1 MLAVLS
7 MSRLEPAAMR
17 FVRLIGLL
25 AFAMLV
31 GVAVWSVM
39 RGGVSAGGVMTLG
52 SVCST
57 CGALL
62 GAIVFVLS
70 PLFETRSVALRR
82 SAGGAGVLGVV
93 AACAWS
99 GALESSAGTVTAL
112 NVLGQV
118 FGAFL
123 LGSVTVAW
131 LLGHAYLTAT
141 QMTIAPLKRL
151 TSLFGLAVAVRWVF
165 LLICVGAAYS
175 GWLGDSNMA
184 TKLESLWLVLSLRV
198 GVGLLAVG
206 LFAYMV
212 IDCVRL
218 RSTQSAT
225 GILYFASVFV
235 YIGELSSQ
243 YLVAEFGM
251 AF

>member
-7 MSRLEPAAMR
+7 VSRLEPAARR
-17 FVRLIGLL
+17 FVRLICLL
-25 AFAMLV
+25 SFAILV

-39 RGGVSAGGVMTLG
+39 RGRWSAGGL
-52 SVCST
+52 ST
-57 CGALL
+57 AGAVFSMAASLL
-62 GAIVFVLS
+62 GAVAFLLS
-70 PLFETRSVALRR
+70 PLMESRSGLIRGM
-82 SAGGAGVLGVV
+82 AGAGGVLGVS

-99 GALESSAGTVTAL
+99 GAMESPAGALTVV
-112 NVLGQV
+112 NVLGQSC
-118 FGAFL
+118 GAFL

-141 QMTIAPLKRL
+141 QMTIAPLKRVGI
-151 TSLFGLAVAVRWVF
+151 LFGLAVGVRWVF
-165 LLICVGAAYS
+165 LLAFIGATYF
-175 GWLGDSNMA
+175 GYLGDGEVSRQLASM
-184 TKLESLWLVLSLRV
+184 WLVLSLRV
-198 GVGLLAVG
+198 CVGLMAVG

-243 YLVAEFGM
+243 HLVSELGV